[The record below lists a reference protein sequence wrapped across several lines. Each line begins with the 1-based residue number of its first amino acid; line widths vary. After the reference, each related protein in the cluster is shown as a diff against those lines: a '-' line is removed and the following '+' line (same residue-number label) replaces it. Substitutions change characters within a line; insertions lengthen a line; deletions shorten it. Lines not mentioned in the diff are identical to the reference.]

1 MLRATVRASLLN
13 FFLFAA
19 RFDWLVLADSPA
31 SIKKDKRRKNTVQ
44 EDENE
49 PEEPAGEVQAT
60 GEDER
65 SKLQQQTVQIPVT
78 IDIDEEVTHNEAKKK
93 KGKKSKTEKLPNELE
108 HVVAVKGEHAEE
120 PIHDVELAHHKK
132 KKKNNRKQEKL
143 QSKRDDEEDSTVT
156 SLIADFG
163 HFLRS
168 ICLA

>member
-1 MLRATVRASLLN
+1 MLRVTVRASLLT
-13 FFLFAA
+13 FFFFAA

-65 SKLQQQTVQIPVT
+65 SKLQQTVQIPVT
-78 IDIDEEVTHNEAKKK
+78 IDIDEKATHNETKKK
-93 KGKKSKTEKLPNELE
+93 KSKKSKTKKLQNELE
-108 HVVAVKGEHAEE
+108 HVAAVKGEHAEE

-132 KKKNNRKQEKL
+132 KKNNNRKKEKL

-168 ICLA
+168 ICRS

>member
-65 SKLQQQTVQIPVT
+65 SKLQQTVQIPVT
-78 IDIDEEVTHNEAKKK
+78 IDINEEVTHNEAKKK
-93 KGKKSKTEKLPNELE
+93 KSKKSKTEKLQNELE
-108 HVVAVKGEHAEE
+108 HVAAVKGEHAEE

-132 KKKNNRKQEKL
+132 KKKKNRKQEKL

-168 ICLA
+168 ICLS